1 MRSSNIVL
9 RKMRNFDYDNQESA
23 TMTGVGIKSIILLFI
38 CLVSACVSI
47 ILFNLLTAVIYFAYA
62 FAIIGTVVFQIIITI
77 NPRAAKSLSI
87 PYVICEG
94 LTIGVLCAILEYA
107 LPGEG
112 FAIAVGALIITLAIV
127 LACCIL
133 YSHAGIRAKTGFIK
147 FFFIILLG
155 ISIASVFFAI
165 TALLTNLFSGIS
177 LWLIYLS
184 SRLSIIVSVIM
195 VLVAAVY
202 IFITIQNTDEIV
214 SYGMNK
220 EYEWYAGFGLAVS
233 VIWLFLE
240 VIELLLK
247 IVARAKRD

>member
-1 MRSSNIVL
+1 MRTSNVVL
-9 RKMRNFDYDNQESA
+9 RKMRNFDYDNQENA

-47 ILFNLLTAVIYFAYA
+47 ILFNLLTSVIYFTYA

-77 NPRAAKSLSI
+77 NPKAAKSLSI

-94 LTIGVLCAILEYA
+94 LTIGVLCALVEYV

-112 FAIAVGALIITLAIV
+112 FAIAVGALIITLGIV

-133 YSHAGIRAKTGFIK
+133 YSHAGIRAKSNFIK
-147 FFFIILLG
+147 FFLIILLG
-155 ISIASVFFAI
+155 ISIASVFFAL
-165 TALLTNLFSGIS
+165 TALFTSLFAGIS
-177 LWLIYLS
+177 LWSIYLS
-184 SRLSIIVSVIM
+184 SKFSIIVSVIM
-195 VLVAAVY
+195 VFIAAIY

-214 SYGMNK
+214 NYGMNK

-240 VIELLLK
+240 VLELLLK
-247 IVARAKRD
+247 IVAKSKRD